1 MLRLLGETCLSTSG
15 SRLALAIL
23 LAAGTLSTTL
33 PARAE
38 DWPVYNE
45 GDLHFA
51 IFNADYGD
59 TIRFYAN
66 VTLTAN
72 LPPVRSGNM
81 TINGQGF
88 TLSGNNQYRGLF
100 VQQGAINV
108 AIKDLTITNAKA
120 EGGKGGDARFIVPG
134 NPARGGGGGGGAGLG
149 GALFIGK
156 GANVTVS
163 NVNLQANQARGGNGG
178 ALGPLTLSSSW
189 GSSGGGG
196 GYWPIGAD
204 GGDGGASVSG
214 GGGAPDGAG
223 GDGSITDGSPGGFG
237 GGGGGSGWC
246 SGSDC
251 PYIPGAGGFGG
262 GSGAG
267 SSGVAEPGGFGGGTG
282 TSNDVSSGGGGGAG
296 LGGAIFVQE
305 GGSLTLAGALNISG
319 NAVAGGDGGR
329 RGGQGNATPGQ
340 GIGSGIFLHGNGS
353 FSVAPGAGQTQTIS
367 DIIIDQTGAGGTG
380 TDSGSWS
387 LVKNGDGVTVLT
399 GANAYS
405 GGTIVNAGILQG
417 KTSSLR
423 GNITNNASVIFDQA
437 GNDGTF
443 AGNMSGSGALF
454 KRGGGV
460 LSLTGTNTYAAGT
473 RVEEGVLRIASDAK
487 LGAAGTH
494 LNLDGGGGLSASA
507 TFASTRPVWLTGA
520 RGIVLVDAGETLTL
534 SGVVSES
541 GALVKSGPGDLILS
555 GANTYSGGTTVTG
568 GVLRFA
574 NDGNLGAAATG
585 IMLNGGAVGTMTDTP
600 AATSISRNITLAS
613 NGGGIDVAAQSQS
626 LSWSGNISG
635 NGGLFK
641 IGAGTLVLTGNNT
654 YAGGTQV
661 AGGTLWVASDAK
673 LGAAGTHVDLN
684 NGALRASET
693 FTSAR
698 PVGLLGAG
706 GAILVD
712 ANKALTLSG
721 VVRGSGSL
729 TKTGD
734 GTLILTGANAYT
746 GSTTVNAGVLQ
757 GNAMS
762 LLGHITNNAS
772 VVFDQA
778 ANGTYAG
785 NITGLGS
792 LTKIGAGTLIL
803 PAAAN
808 YAGGTTVSA
817 GALQGTTFSLQGNI
831 LNNAA
836 VIFDQG
842 FDGTYAGNMTGSG
855 TLTKNGPGTLT
866 LTGTSSVDGG
876 MTVDAGALLA
886 NGSIASSR
894 GLRVNTRATVGGTG
908 ILPSTI
914 INGGTLSPGN
924 SIGTIN
930 IIGKLT
936 FGAGSIYAVE
946 VSGGTAD
953 RASVIGS
960 ADLSGGTVDVTF
972 LAGGSVSRNSTILN
986 ATRGLGGTKFAGLS
1000 DAPLPGFETSLSYDA
1015 NNVYL
1020 VTGTDR
1026 TDPELSALNRNQRTV
1041 ADRAL
1046 DHFEA
1051 NGRLPGEFVRL
1062 DANGLS
1068 AASGEIAAGAIIAG
1082 IDSADR
1088 FLAVFD
1094 G

>member
-1 MLRLLGETCLSTSG
+1 M
-15 SRLALAIL
+15 
-23 LAAGTLSTTL
+23 
-33 PARAE
+33 
-38 DWPVYNE
+38 
-45 GDLHFA
+45 
-51 IFNADYGD
+51 
-59 TIRFYAN
+59 
-66 VTLTAN
+66 
-72 LPPVRSGNM
+72 
-81 TINGQGF
+81 
-88 TLSGNNQYRGLF
+88 
-100 VQQGAINV
+100 
-108 AIKDLTITNAKA
+108 
-120 EGGKGGDARFIVPG
+120 
-134 NPARGGGGGGGAGLG
+134 
-149 GALFIGK
+149 
-156 GANVTVS
+156 
-163 NVNLQANQARGGNGG
+163 
-178 ALGPLTLSSSW
+178 
-189 GSSGGGG
+189 
-196 GYWPIGAD
+196 
-204 GGDGGASVSG
+204 
-214 GGGAPDGAG
+214 
-223 GDGSITDGSPGGFG
+223 
-237 GGGGGSGWC
+237 
-246 SGSDC
+246 
-251 PYIPGAGGFGG
+251 
-262 GSGAG
+262 
-267 SSGVAEPGGFGGGTG
+267 AEPGGFGGGTG

-1015 NNVYL
+1015 N
-1020 VTGTDR
+1020 
-1026 TDPELSALNRNQRTV
+1026 
-1041 ADRAL
+1041 
-1046 DHFEA
+1046 
-1051 NGRLPGEFVRL
+1051 
-1062 DANGLS
+1062 
-1068 AASGEIAAGAIIAG
+1068 
-1082 IDSADR
+1082 
-1088 FLAVFD
+1088 
-1094 G
+1094 

>member
-1 MLRLLGETCLSTSG
+1 MRILPCCSFINSQFKIPQIRGASGVKQMGRKIDGTRRARLMLRLLGETCLSTSG

-367 DIIIDQTGAGGTG
+367 DIIVDQTGAGGTG

-574 NDGNLGAAATG
+574 NDANLGAAATG

-641 IGAGTLVLTGNNT
+641 TGAGTLVLTGNNT
-654 YAGGTQV
+654 YTGGTQV

-712 ANKALTLSG
+712 ANKSLTLSG

-746 GSTTVNAGVLQ
+746 GNITVNAGVLQ
-757 GNAMS
+757 GNTMS
-762 LLGHITNNAS
+762 LLAHITNNAS

-842 FDGTYAGNMTGSG
+842 FDGTYAGNMTGTG

-946 VSGGTAD
+946 VSGGAAD

-972 LAGGSVSRNSTILN
+972 LAGGSVSRNYTILN
-986 ATRGLGGTKFAGLS
+986 ATGGLG
-1000 DAPLPGFETSLSYDA
+1000 
-1015 NNVYL
+1015 
-1020 VTGTDR
+1020 
-1026 TDPELSALNRNQRTV
+1026 
-1041 ADRAL
+1041 
-1046 DHFEA
+1046 
-1051 NGRLPGEFVRL
+1051 
-1062 DANGLS
+1062 
-1068 AASGEIAAGAIIAG
+1068 
-1082 IDSADR
+1082 
-1088 FLAVFD
+1088 
-1094 G
+1094 

>member
-1 MLRLLGETCLSTSG
+1 
-15 SRLALAIL
+15 
-23 LAAGTLSTTL
+23 
-33 PARAE
+33 
-38 DWPVYNE
+38 
-45 GDLHFA
+45 
-51 IFNADYGD
+51 
-59 TIRFYAN
+59 
-66 VTLTAN
+66 
-72 LPPVRSGNM
+72 
-81 TINGQGF
+81 
-88 TLSGNNQYRGLF
+88 
-100 VQQGAINV
+100 
-108 AIKDLTITNAKA
+108 
-120 EGGKGGDARFIVPG
+120 
-134 NPARGGGGGGGAGLG
+134 
-149 GALFIGK
+149 
-156 GANVTVS
+156 
-163 NVNLQANQARGGNGG
+163 
-178 ALGPLTLSSSW
+178 
-189 GSSGGGG
+189 
-196 GYWPIGAD
+196 
-204 GGDGGASVSG
+204 
-214 GGGAPDGAG
+214 
-223 GDGSITDGSPGGFG
+223 
-237 GGGGGSGWC
+237 
-246 SGSDC
+246 
-251 PYIPGAGGFGG
+251 
-262 GSGAG
+262 
-267 SSGVAEPGGFGGGTG
+267 
-282 TSNDVSSGGGGGAG
+282 
-296 LGGAIFVQE
+296 
-305 GGSLTLAGALNISG
+305 
-319 NAVAGGDGGR
+319 
-329 RGGQGNATPGQ
+329 
-340 GIGSGIFLHGNGS
+340 
-353 FSVAPGAGQTQTIS
+353 
-367 DIIIDQTGAGGTG
+367 
-380 TDSGSWS
+380 
-387 LVKNGDGVTVLT
+387 
-399 GANAYS
+399 
-405 GGTIVNAGILQG
+405 
-417 KTSSLR
+417 
-423 GNITNNASVIFDQA
+423 
-437 GNDGTF
+437 
-443 AGNMSGSGALF
+443 
-454 KRGGGV
+454 
-460 LSLTGTNTYAAGT
+460 
-473 RVEEGVLRIASDAK
+473 
-487 LGAAGTH
+487 
-494 LNLDGGGGLSASA
+494 
-507 TFASTRPVWLTGA
+507 
-520 RGIVLVDAGETLTL
+520 
-534 SGVVSES
+534 
-541 GALVKSGPGDLILS
+541 
-555 GANTYSGGTTVTG
+555 
-568 GVLRFA
+568 
-574 NDGNLGAAATG
+574 
-585 IMLNGGAVGTMTDTP
+585 MTDTP

-641 IGAGTLVLTGNNT
+641 TGAGTLVLIGNNT
-654 YAGGTQV
+654 YTGGTQV

-712 ANKALTLSG
+712 ANKSLTLSG

-757 GNAMS
+757 GNTMS

-772 VVFDQA
+772 VVLDQA

-842 FDGTYAGNMTGSG
+842 FDGTYAGNMTGTG

-876 MTVDAGALLA
+876 MTVNAGALLA

-930 IIGKLT
+930 IIGNLA
-936 FGAGSIYAVE
+936 FGAGSVYAVE
-946 VSGGTAD
+946 VSGSAAD
-953 RASVIGS
+953 RANVTGS

-972 LAGGSVSRNSTILN
+972 LAGGSVSRNYTILN
-986 ATRGLGGTKFAGLS
+986 ATGGLGGTKFAGLS
-1000 DAPLPGFETSLSYDA
+1000 DAPLPGFKTSLSYDA

-1046 DHFEA
+1046 EHFEA
-1051 NGRLPGEFVRL
+1051 NGRLPAEFVRL

-1068 AASGEIAAGAIIAG
+1068 AASGEIAAGAIMAG

-1094 G
+1094 GQGEGGPQPVGTEGAASGAAAYAEDDKAAGEGSFAALDMSASHAADPVEAVLARRWSTWGAAYGGSEQTGGDPFVGSHDTNARTFGLVGGVSHRFDETLVSIALGGGWSNFSLADGLGEGDAGTFNAGIYGRQGFGNAYLSGALAYGFNAVETNRTVLGDTLTGKFDAHTFSGRAEAGYRFETPVVAISPYAAFQAISYHLPAYSETSSGAGPFALHYDSDTSTATRVELGTRLDHAIALEDGARLTLSGRAAWAINGGTDRNFGAGFQALPASSFTIDGAEPDRNALLIDAGAQYTSPSGVFAAAAFQGEFSGNVKNYSGKLKLGITW